1 MIFCEKRKRREDAPF
16 FRFFEARSGATQRGK
31 SKKRGILSS
40 FAARKKIMNSF

>member
-31 SKKRGILSS
+31 SKKGVFYRRLQL
-40 FAARKKIMNSF
+40 AKRL